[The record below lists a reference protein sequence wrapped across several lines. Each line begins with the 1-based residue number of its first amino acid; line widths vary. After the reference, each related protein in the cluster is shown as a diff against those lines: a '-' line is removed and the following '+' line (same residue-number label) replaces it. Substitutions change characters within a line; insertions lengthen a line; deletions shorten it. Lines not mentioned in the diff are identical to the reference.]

1 MCLPKNDTLT
11 ASRSNKFAQKCAV
24 QKNVTTFTIVSILVL
39 VIANSVIS
47 VDSYLDDYYNRKPK
61 PTYAEAQVG
70 SYVVFDCPINF
81 PQDIPTTYILRWFKD
96 VSNSNVLCNRDEVVS
111 YIF

>member
-1 MCLPKNDTLT
+1 MCLPNNDKVPAPRNQKLV
-11 ASRSNKFAQKCAV
+11 QKCALHRH
-24 QKNVTTFTIVSILVL
+24 VTKVTAVSILVL

-70 SYVVFDCPINF
+70 SHVVFDCPINF

-96 VSNSNVLCNRDEVVS
+96 VSRNL
-111 YIF
+111 